1 MPFSPGQS
9 GNPEGRR
16 VEGGFGKFRQTLD
29 RAIAQD
35 DAKRLRQCAET
46 LLDLAAGG
54 DLQAI
59 GMLADRLDGK
69 PRQQT
74 EITGADGGPVYIKT
88 GIDRLLSEAVERA
101 DR

>member
-1 MPFSPGQS
+1 MAFAPGQS
-9 GNPEGRR
+9 GNPLGSL
-16 VEGGFGKFRQTLD
+16 GGWGKFRATLD

-59 GMLADRLDGK
+59 AMIADRLDGK

-74 EITGADGGPVYIKT
+74 EVSGPDGGPVYIKT
-88 GIDRLLSEAVERA
+88 GIDRLLSEAAESAGR
-101 DR
+101 

>member
-1 MPFSPGQS
+1 MPFELGQS

-16 VEGGFGKFRQTLD
+16 VEFGKFRATLD

-35 DAKRLRQCAET
+35 DAKRLRRCAEQ

-59 GMLADRLDGK
+59 AMIADRLDGK

-74 EITGADGGPVYIKT
+74 EVTGAEGGPIYIKT
-88 GIDRLLSEAVERA
+88 GIDRLLEAGRA
-101 DR
+101 GN

>member
-1 MPFSPGQS
+1 MPFQPGKS
-9 GNPEGRR
+9 GNPSGSQ
-16 VEGGFGKFRQTLD
+16 GGWGQFRATLD

-46 LLDLAAGG
+46 LLDLAASG

-59 GMLADRLDGK
+59 AMIADRLDGK

-74 EITGADGGPVYIKT
+74 EVSGPEGGPIYIKT
-88 GIDRLLSEAVERA
+88 GIDRILAEAAESANR
-101 DR
+101 